1 MISQYLSLNFLIF
14 LFVSA
19 LELFLYAPSTKQN
32 GFPKEAA
39 FAKVSGAILLLLG
52 VALGVASVIL

>member
-32 GFPKEAA
+32 RFPKEAA
-39 FAKVSGAILLLLG
+39 FPKLSGSILLLLC